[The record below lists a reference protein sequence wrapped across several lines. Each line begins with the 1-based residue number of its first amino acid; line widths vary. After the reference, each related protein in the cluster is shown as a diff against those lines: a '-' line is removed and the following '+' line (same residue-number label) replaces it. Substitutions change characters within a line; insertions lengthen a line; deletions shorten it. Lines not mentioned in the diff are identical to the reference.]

1 MTFDIRLLT
10 DPTAVARDQ
19 GRKAGAREERER
31 IRNEFATYATRH
43 PDPVVAD
50 ELWGFVHHLDREG
63 SRETE

>member
-10 DPTAVARDQ
+10 DPAAVARDQ

-31 IRNEFATYATRH
+31 IRDLFATYATRH

-50 ELWGFVHHLDREG
+50 ELWGFVHYIDKEAP
-63 SRETE
+63 

>member
-19 GRKAGAREERER
+19 GRKAGAREERDR
-31 IRNEFATYATRH
+31 IRGQFALWATRH

-50 ELWGFVHHLDREG
+50 ELWGFVHWIDKEIHDEQ
-63 SRETE
+63 